1 MSFRF
6 IFKHKSSKYVYV
18 EMVSFTNLSYYNKFN
33 ILKQLYR
40 QTQQ

>member
-18 EMVSFTNLSYYNKFN
+18 KMVSFNNLAYYNTSKV
-33 ILKQLYR
+33 LKKSYR